1 MPIKYDIKNKT
12 ALVTGANRGIGK
24 VITETFLQKGAK
36 KVYAAVRNPDT
47 VLSLIERYGKRVEA
61 INIDLEKPE
70 TIIAASQRT
79 ADVEVVV
86 NNAGVNTRSTPLDK
100 DAIDSLNYE
109 MEINVNG
116 LIRMAQA
123 FSPILKKNG
132 GGVFIQINSVAS
144 IKNFVP
150 IATYSAS
157 KAAAYS
163 ITQALRNLLDEQ
175 GTFVMSVHPGPIA
188 TDMLATVPEIL
199 EIAEPP
205 KIVADNIMAAL
216 NNGDFHVFPDRMAKE
231 IEEAYQSFAENSI
244 EANILDN
251 KY

>member
-1 MPIKYDIKNKT
+1 MPIRFDIENKT
-12 ALVTGANRGIGK
+12 VLVTGANRGIGK
-24 VITETFLQKGAK
+24 VITETFLEKGAK
-36 KVYAAVRNPDT
+36 KIYVAVRNLDT
-47 VLSLIERYGKRVEA
+47 ALSLIEQYGKRVEA
-61 INIDLEKPE
+61 INIDLERPE
-70 TIIAASQRT
+70 TIIAASQR
-79 ADVEVVV
+79 AGDVEVVV

-100 DAIDSLNYE
+100 DAVDSLNYE

-123 FSPILKKNG
+123 FSPVLKKNG

-163 ITQALRNLLDEQ
+163 ITQALRDVLDKQ

-188 TDMLATVPEIL
+188 TDMIANVPEAL
-199 EIAEPP
+199 EIAESPQV
-205 KIVADNIMAAL
+205 VADNIIAAL
-216 NNGDFHVFPDRMAKE
+216 NSGDFHVFPDRMAREMKK
-231 IEEAYQSFAENSI
+231 AYQNFAENII
-244 EANILDN
+244 EANISDN
-251 KY
+251 K

>member
-1 MPIKYDIKNKT
+1 MPIKYDIKNRT

-24 VITETFLQKGAK
+24 AITETFLQNGAK

-47 VLSLIERYGKRVEA
+47 VLSLIEQYGKRVEA
-61 INIDLEKPE
+61 INIDLEKSE
-70 TIIAASQRT
+70 TIIAASQQ
-79 ADVEVVV
+79 AEDVEVVV
-86 NNAGVNTRSTPLDK
+86 NNAGVNTRTTPFDR

-109 MEINVNG
+109 MKINVNG

-123 FSPILKKNG
+123 FSPVLKRNG

-163 ITQALRNLLDEQ
+163 ITQALRDLLDEQ

-188 TDMLATVPEIL
+188 TDMIATVPGML

-205 KIVADNIMAAL
+205 GVVADNILAAL
-216 NNGDFHVFPDRMAKE
+216 NSGDFHVFPGRIARE
-231 IEEAYQSFAENSI
+231 IKEAYQSFAEKLVI
-244 EANILDN
+244 
-251 KY
+251 